1 MWTAQHFTE
10 SSWSKDRQFNQKQLF
25 HLASLP
31 RQTTSHYALHL
42 LIGRRRGNF
51 QLKRGMPWS
60 LFEKINE
67 RFRMR
72 MSLFVR
78 QCFHSRCILENR
90 RVSSNFVLS
99 FIERFQFAMLAVT
112 LPLLYRLLASS
123 YRYLAFS
130 LPLHRSLPLHYPSPL
145 YRFLADEFD
154 RIFHFC
160 KTWLQLGVI
169 HHWWFTS
176 RRQFRIFK
184 CLVNGL
190 VL

>member
-99 FIERFQFAMLAVT
+99 FIERFQFAMLAAT
-112 LPLLYRLLASS
+112 LPSPCLFLPLPCLFLASSPLLASS
-123 YRYLAFS
+123 LPLAS
-130 LPLHRSLPLHYPSPL
+130 LPLPCRWIRSDFSFLQNLATARCDSPL
-145 YRFLADEFD
+145 
-154 RIFHFC
+154 
-160 KTWLQLGVI
+160 VI
-169 HHWWFTS
+169 HQPPPIS
-176 RRQFRIFK
+176 NI
-184 CLVNGL
+184 
-190 VL
+190 